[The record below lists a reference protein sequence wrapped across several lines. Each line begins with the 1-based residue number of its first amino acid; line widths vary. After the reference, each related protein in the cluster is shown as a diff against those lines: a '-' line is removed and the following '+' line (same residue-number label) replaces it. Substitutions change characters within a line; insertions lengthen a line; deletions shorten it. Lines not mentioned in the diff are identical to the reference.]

1 MSSSTQGSLVD
12 VSFTL
17 LTKPLNEVD
26 GISLKTHLSQ
36 TMQDRLL
43 FSNISIANGTL
54 NSQNN
59 FNATITGNVWTD

>member
-59 FNATITGNVWTD
+59 FNATITGNV